1 MPHTAICPR
10 MPHEMTQKSWSK
22 HIMRSIREKESRLFF
37 SMIRN
42 SSQQPQ
48 DDDGWW
54 STLAVKLWME
64 IVRQMRVLE
73 EKKTETN
80 DDGRRTMDVKDLHL
94 EETRLMDYQHKLDC
108 IQFIYILLIPQTI
121 LCVVSVCV

>member
-1 MPHTAICPR
+1 
-10 MPHEMTQKSWSK
+10 
-22 HIMRSIREKESRLFF
+22 
-37 SMIRN
+37 
-42 SSQQPQ
+42 
-48 DDDGWW
+48 
-54 STLAVKLWME
+54 ME

-80 DDGRRTMDVKDLHL
+80 DDGRRTIDVKDLHL

>member
-1 MPHTAICPR
+1 MVHFGCY
-10 MPHEMTQKSWSK
+10 
-22 HIMRSIREKESRLFF
+22 
-37 SMIRN
+37 
-42 SSQQPQ
+42 
-48 DDDGWW
+48 
-54 STLAVKLWME
+54 TLNGNCAANAR
-64 IVRQMRVLE
+64 VRRK
-73 EKKTETN
+73 KKTETN

>member
-1 MPHTAICPR
+1 
-10 MPHEMTQKSWSK
+10 
-22 HIMRSIREKESRLFF
+22 
-37 SMIRN
+37 
-42 SSQQPQ
+42 
-48 DDDGWW
+48 
-54 STLAVKLWME
+54 ME

-80 DDGRRTMDVKDLHL
+80 DDGRRTIDVKDLHL

-121 LCVVSVCV
+121 LCVVSVCVCSVRRIVCHVCGCAECVECVSGFQHTFGH